1 MIFST
6 FSVHYSEYLCI
17 FAIRNFNISIMATT
31 FVLLNKEAKGTVPLY
46 IRIQHPAPKINIRVK
61 TDLSVPAEKWRLD
74 RNGAAWANYIKSE
87 TGAHVNTK
95 IEQIRN
101 AVDSRLKE
109 GQVLTSDDVKKI
121 CNDIIYREEREEQ
134 LRQEE
139 AKRRAEEEAKRM
151 TLSKYID
158 QYVKDIFSGARQ
170 TERGNNFAHGTAK
183 TFRESMTVWKTFQK
197 ETQTIYDFNDID
209 ITVYFKYT
217 EWMKNRHYSINTI
230 GKHIANLK
238 SILRCAESEGY
249 NQNQKFKDKR
259 FKGTRV
265 EVDSIYLTK
274 EDLEKF
280 CAVDLSKMPVGYQQ
294 ARDIFLVGCWT
305 SQRVSDYNNISR
317 DAIQS
322 YTKRAIVDVPDPEH
336 PGKIKAEI
344 QTREVMYINIR
355 QHKTGAKVAVP
366 CSSEL
371 KTILER
377 YNYQMPHL
385 ADQVINRYIKEIGKM
400 AGIDE
405 MIEMVE
411 TKGGNKTTVKYEKYK
426 LIHSHTARR
435 TGATLMYLAGMD
447 VYDIM
452 KITGHSSPNMLKKY
466 IKADQLE
473 VVDKIIDKYNYFD

>member
-1 MIFST
+1 
-6 FSVHYSEYLCI
+6 
-17 FAIRNFNISIMATT
+17 MATT
-31 FVLLNKEAKGTVPLY
+31 FIVRTDKTKGNVPLHVRVQY
-46 IRIQHPAPKINIRVK
+46 STPKINLRLK
-61 TDLSVPAEKWRLD
+61 TPLIVPIEKWNLSRS
-74 RNGAAWANYIKSE
+74 GAAWANYAQSE
-87 TGAHVNTK
+87 TGSFVVMK
-95 IEQIRN
+95 MEQIRN
-101 AVDSRLKE
+101 AVDSRIRDGKVITAKDLE
-109 GQVLTSDDVKKI
+109 KI
-121 CNDIIYREEREEQ
+121 CNEIIYREERDEQ

-139 AKRRAEEEAKRM
+139 ARRLAEAEAKRM

-158 QYVKDIFSGARQ
+158 LYIKEIFSGARQ
-170 TERGNNFAHGTAK
+170 TDKGSNFAYGTAK
-183 TFRESMTVWKTFQK
+183 SLRESMTVWKTFQK
-197 ETQTIYDFNDID
+197 ETHKTYDFDDID
-209 ITVYFKYT
+209 MPLYFKYT
-217 EWMKNRHYSINTI
+217 EWMKARNYAINTV
-230 GKHIANLK
+230 GKHIKNLK

-305 SQRVSDYNNISR
+305 AQRVSDYNNISR

-322 YTKRAIVDVPDPEH
+322 YTKRTIVDVPDPEN
-336 PGKIKAEI
+336 PGQTKPEI
-344 QTREVMYINIR
+344 QVREVMYINIR

-371 KTILER
+371 KNILER

-400 AGIDE
+400 AGLTE
-405 MIEMVE
+405 MVEMVE
-411 TKGGNKTTVKYEKYK
+411 TKGGTKTTVKYEKYK

>member
-1 MIFST
+1 
-6 FSVHYSEYLCI
+6 
-17 FAIRNFNISIMATT
+17 MATT
-31 FVLLNKEAKGTVPLY
+31 FVLLNKEAKGLVPLY
-46 IRIQHPAPKINIRVK
+46 IRIQHPNPKINIRTK
-61 TDLSVPAEKWRLD
+61 IDLDVPAEKWKLN
-74 RNGAAWANYIKSE
+74 RNGAAWSNYAQSE
-87 TGAHVNTK
+87 SGSFVVAKT
-95 IEQIRN
+95 EEIRT
-101 AVDSRLKE
+101 AIDSRLRE
-109 GQVLTSDDVKKI
+109 GKALTTNDVRKI
-121 CNDIIYREEREEQ
+121 CDEIIYREERDEQ

-139 AKRRAEEEAKRM
+139 ARRLAEAEAKRM

-158 QYVKDIFSGARQ
+158 LYIQQIFSGARQ
-170 TERGNNFAHGTAK
+170 TDKGSNFAYGTAK
-183 TFRESMTVWKTFQK
+183 SLRESMTVWKTFQK
-197 ETQTIYDFNDID
+197 ETHKTYDFDDID
-209 ITVYFKYT
+209 MPMYYKYT
-217 EWMKNRHYSINTI
+217 EWMKDRNYAINTV
-230 GKHIANLK
+230 GKHIKNLK

-280 CAVDLSKMPVGYQQ
+280 CAVDLTKMPVGYQQ

-305 SQRVSDYNNISR
+305 AQRVSDYNNITR

-322 YTKRAIVDVPDPEH
+322 YTKRTIVDVQDPEN
-336 PGKIKAEI
+336 PGKTKPEI

-366 CSSEL
+366 CSTEL
-371 KTILER
+371 KNILER

-400 AGIDE
+400 AGLTE
-405 MIEMVE
+405 MVEMVE
-411 TKGGNKTTVKYEKYK
+411 TKGGTKTTVKYEKYK

>member
-1 MIFST
+1 
-6 FSVHYSEYLCI
+6 
-17 FAIRNFNISIMATT
+17 MATT
-31 FVLLNKEAKGTVPLY
+31 FVLLNKEAKGLVPLY
-46 IRIQHPAPKINIRVK
+46 IRIQHPNPKINIRTK
-61 TDLSVPAEKWRLD
+61 IDLDVPAEKWKLN
-74 RNGAAWANYIKSE
+74 RNGAAWTNYAQSE
-87 TGAHVNTK
+87 AGSFVIAK
-95 IEQIRN
+95 MEEIRT
-101 AVDSRLKE
+101 AIDSRLRE
-109 GQVLTSDDVKKI
+109 GKALTTNDVRKI
-121 CNDIIYREEREEQ
+121 CNEIIYREERDEQ

-139 AKRRAEEEAKRM
+139 ARRLAEAEAKRM
-151 TLSKYID
+151 TLSKYIKL
-158 QYVKDIFSGARQ
+158 YIEEIFSGARQ
-170 TERGNNFAHGTAK
+170 TDKGSNFAYGTAK
-183 TFRESMTVWKTFQK
+183 SLRESMTVWATFQK
-197 ETQTIYDFNDID
+197 ETKKTYDFDDID
-209 ITVYFKYT
+209 MPLYFKYT
-217 EWMKNRHYSINTI
+217 EWMKARNYAINTV
-230 GKHIANLK
+230 GKHIKNLK

-305 SQRVSDYNNISR
+305 AQRVSDYNNISR

-322 YTKRAIVDVPDPEH
+322 YTKRTIVDVPDPEN
-336 PGKIKAEI
+336 PGQTKPEI
-344 QTREVMYINIR
+344 QVREVMYINIR

-371 KTILER
+371 KNILER

-400 AGIDE
+400 AGLTE
-405 MIEMVE
+405 MVEMVE
-411 TKGGNKTTVKYEKYK
+411 TKGGTKTTVKYEKYK

>member
-1 MIFST
+1 
-6 FSVHYSEYLCI
+6 
-17 FAIRNFNISIMATT
+17 MATT
-31 FVLLNKEAKGTVPLY
+31 FVLLNKEAKGLVPLY
-46 IRIQHPAPKINIRVK
+46 IRIQHPNPKINIRTK
-61 TDLSVPAEKWRLD
+61 IDLDVPAEKWKLN
-74 RNGAAWANYIKSE
+74 RNGAAWSNYAQSE
-87 TGAHVNTK
+87 SGSFVVAKT
-95 IEQIRN
+95 EEIRT
-101 AVDSRLKE
+101 AIDSRLRE
-109 GQVLTSDDVKKI
+109 GKALTTNDVRKI
-121 CNDIIYREEREEQ
+121 CDEIIYREERDEQ

-139 AKRRAEEEAKRM
+139 ARRLAEAEAKRM

-158 QYVKDIFSGARQ
+158 LYIQQIFSGARQ
-170 TERGNNFAHGTAK
+170 TDKGSNFAYGTAK
-183 TFRESMTVWKTFQK
+183 SLRESMTVWKTFQK
-197 ETQTIYDFNDID
+197 ETHKTYDFDDID
-209 ITVYFKYT
+209 MPLYFKYT
-217 EWMKNRHYSINTI
+217 EWMKARNYAINTV
-230 GKHIANLK
+230 GKHIKNLK

-305 SQRVSDYNNISR
+305 AQRVSDYNNISR

-322 YTKRAIVDVPDPEH
+322 YTKRTIVDVPDPEN
-336 PGKIKAEI
+336 PGQTKPEI
-344 QTREVMYINIR
+344 QVREVMYINIR

-371 KTILER
+371 KNILER

-385 ADQVINRYIKEIGKM
+385 ADQVIYRYIKEIGKM
-400 AGIDE
+400 AGLTE
-405 MIEMVE
+405 MVEMVE
-411 TKGGNKTTVKYEKYK
+411 TKGGTKTTVKYEKYK

>member
-1 MIFST
+1 
-6 FSVHYSEYLCI
+6 
-17 FAIRNFNISIMATT
+17 MATT
-31 FVLLNKEAKGTVPLY
+31 FVLLNKEAKGIVPLY
-46 IRIQHPAPKINIRVK
+46 IRIQHPKPKINIRVK
-61 TDLSVPAEKWRLD
+61 TDLSVPAEKWRLN
-74 RNGAAWANYIKSE
+74 RNGAAWANYIQSE
-87 TGAHVNTK
+87 SGSYVMAK
-95 IEQIRN
+95 MEDIRT
-101 AVDSRLKE
+101 AVDSRLRE
-109 GQVLTSDDVKKI
+109 GKALSIDEVKKI
-121 CNDIIYREEREEQ
+121 CNEIIYREERDEQ

-139 AKRRAEEEAKRM
+139 ARRLAEAEAKRM
-151 TLSKYID
+151 TLSKYIKL
-158 QYVKDIFSGARQ
+158 YIEEIFSGARQ
-170 TERGNNFAHGTAK
+170 TDKGSNFAYGTAK
-183 TFRESMTVWKTFQK
+183 SLRESMTVWATFQK
-197 ETQTIYDFNDID
+197 ETKKTYDFDDID
-209 ITVYFKYT
+209 MPLYFKYT
-217 EWMKNRHYSINTI
+217 EWMKARNYAINTV
-230 GKHIANLK
+230 GKHIKNLK

-305 SQRVSDYNNISR
+305 AQRVSDYNNITR

-322 YTKRAIVDVPDPEH
+322 YTKRTIVDVPDPEN
-336 PGKIKAEI
+336 PGKTKPEI

-366 CSSEL
+366 CSTEL
-371 KTILER
+371 KNILER

-400 AGIDE
+400 AGLDE
-405 MIEMVE
+405 MVEMVE
-411 TKGGNKTTVKYEKYK
+411 TKGGTKTTVKYEKYK

>member
-1 MIFST
+1 
-6 FSVHYSEYLCI
+6 
-17 FAIRNFNISIMATT
+17 MATT
-31 FVLLNKEAKGTVPLY
+31 FVLLNKEAKGLVPLY
-46 IRIQHPAPKINIRVK
+46 IRIQHPNPKINIRTK
-61 TDLSVPAEKWRLD
+61 IDLDVPAEKWKLN
-74 RNGAAWANYIKSE
+74 RNGAAWSNYAQSE
-87 TGAHVNTK
+87 SGSFVVAKT
-95 IEQIRN
+95 EEIRT
-101 AVDSRLKE
+101 AIDSRLRE
-109 GQVLTSDDVKKI
+109 GKALTTNDVRKI
-121 CNDIIYREEREEQ
+121 CNEIIYREERDEQ

-139 AKRRAEEEAKRM
+139 ARRLAEAEAKRM
-151 TLSKYID
+151 TLSKYIKL
-158 QYVKDIFSGARQ
+158 YIEEIFSGARQ
-170 TERGNNFAHGTAK
+170 TDKGSNFAYGTAK
-183 TFRESMTVWKTFQK
+183 SLRESMTVWATFQK
-197 ETQTIYDFNDID
+197 ETKKTYDFDDID
-209 ITVYFKYT
+209 MPLYFKYT
-217 EWMKNRHYSINTI
+217 EWMKARNYAINTV
-230 GKHIANLK
+230 GKHIKNLK

-280 CAVDLSKMPVGYQQ
+280 CAVDLTKMPVGYQQ

-305 SQRVSDYNNISR
+305 AQRVSDYNNITR

-322 YTKRAIVDVPDPEH
+322 YTKRTIVDVPDPEN
-336 PGKIKAEI
+336 PGKTKPEI

-366 CSSEL
+366 CSTEL
-371 KTILER
+371 KNILER

-400 AGIDE
+400 AGLTE
-405 MIEMVE
+405 MVEMVE
-411 TKGGNKTTVKYEKYK
+411 TKGGTKTTVKYEKYK

>member
-1 MIFST
+1 
-6 FSVHYSEYLCI
+6 
-17 FAIRNFNISIMATT
+17 MATT
-31 FVLLNKEAKGTVPLY
+31 FIVRTDKTKGNVPLHVRVQY
-46 IRIQHPAPKINIRVK
+46 STPKINLRLK
-61 TDLSVPAEKWRLD
+61 TPLIVPIEKWNLSRS
-74 RNGAAWANYIKSE
+74 GAAWANYAQSE
-87 TGAHVNTK
+87 TGSFVVMK
-95 IEQIRN
+95 MEQIRN
-101 AVDSRLKE
+101 AVDSRIRDGKVITAKDLE
-109 GQVLTSDDVKKI
+109 KI
-121 CNDIIYREEREEQ
+121 CNEIIYREERDEQ

-139 AKRRAEEEAKRM
+139 ARRLAEAEAKRM

-158 QYVKDIFSGARQ
+158 LYIKEIFSGARQ
-170 TERGNNFAHGTAK
+170 TDKGSNFAYGTAK
-183 TFRESMTVWKTFQK
+183 SLRESMTVWKTFQK
-197 ETQTIYDFNDID
+197 ETHKTYDFDDID
-209 ITVYFKYT
+209 MPLYFKYT
-217 EWMKNRHYSINTI
+217 EWMKARNYAINTV
-230 GKHIANLK
+230 GKHIKNLK

-280 CAVDLSKMPVGYQQ
+280 CAVDLSKMPIGYQQ

-305 SQRVSDYNNISR
+305 AQRVSDYNNISR

-322 YTKRAIVDVPDPEH
+322 YTKRTIVDVPDPEN
-336 PGKIKAEI
+336 PGQTKPEI
-344 QTREVMYINIR
+344 QVREVMYINIR

-371 KTILER
+371 KNILER

-400 AGIDE
+400 AGLTE
-405 MIEMVE
+405 MVEMVE
-411 TKGGNKTTVKYEKYK
+411 TKGGTKTTVKYEKYK

>member
-1 MIFST
+1 
-6 FSVHYSEYLCI
+6 
-17 FAIRNFNISIMATT
+17 MATT
-31 FVLLNKEAKGTVPLY
+31 FIVRTDKTKGNVPLHVRVQY
-46 IRIQHPAPKINIRVK
+46 STPKINLRLK
-61 TDLSVPAEKWRLD
+61 TPLIVPIEKWNLSRS
-74 RNGAAWANYIKSE
+74 GAAWANYAQSE
-87 TGAHVNTK
+87 TGSFVVMK
-95 IEQIRN
+95 MEQIRN
-101 AVDSRLKE
+101 AVDSRIRDGKVITAKDLE
-109 GQVLTSDDVKKI
+109 KI
-121 CNDIIYREEREEQ
+121 CNEIIYREERDEQ

-139 AKRRAEEEAKRM
+139 ARRLAEAEAKRM

-158 QYVKDIFSGARQ
+158 LSIKEIFSGARQ
-170 TERGNNFAHGTAK
+170 TDKGSNFAYGTAK
-183 TFRESMTVWKTFQK
+183 SLRESMTVWKTFQK
-197 ETQTIYDFNDID
+197 ETHKTYDFDDID
-209 ITVYFKYT
+209 MPLYFKYT
-217 EWMKNRHYSINTI
+217 EWMKARNYAINTV
-230 GKHIANLK
+230 GKHIKNLK

-280 CAVDLSKMPVGYQQ
+280 CAVDLSKMPIGYQQ

-305 SQRVSDYNNISR
+305 AQRVSDYNNISR

-322 YTKRAIVDVPDPEH
+322 YTKRTIVDVPDPEN
-336 PGKIKAEI
+336 PGQTKPEI
-344 QTREVMYINIR
+344 QVREVMYINIR

-371 KTILER
+371 KNILER

-400 AGIDE
+400 AGLTE
-405 MIEMVE
+405 MVEMVE
-411 TKGGNKTTVKYEKYK
+411 TKGGTKTTVKYEKYK

>member
-1 MIFST
+1 
-6 FSVHYSEYLCI
+6 
-17 FAIRNFNISIMATT
+17 MATT
-31 FVLLNKEAKGTVPLY
+31 FVLLNKEAKGLVPLY
-46 IRIQHPAPKINIRVK
+46 IRIQHPNPKINIRTK
-61 TDLSVPAEKWRLD
+61 IDLDVPAEKWKLN
-74 RNGAAWANYIKSE
+74 RNGAAWSNYAQSE
-87 TGAHVNTK
+87 SGSFVVAKT
-95 IEQIRN
+95 EEIRT
-101 AVDSRLKE
+101 AIDSRLRE
-109 GQVLTSDDVKKI
+109 GKALTTNDVRKI
-121 CNDIIYREEREEQ
+121 CDEIIYREERDEQ

-139 AKRRAEEEAKRM
+139 ARRLAEAEAKRM

-158 QYVKDIFSGARQ
+158 LYIQQIFSGARQ
-170 TERGNNFAHGTAK
+170 TDKGSNFAYGTAK
-183 TFRESMTVWKTFQK
+183 SLRESMTVWKTFQK
-197 ETQTIYDFNDID
+197 ETHKTYDFDDID
-209 ITVYFKYT
+209 MPMYYKYT
-217 EWMKNRHYSINTI
+217 EWMKDRNYAINTV
-230 GKHIANLK
+230 GKHIKNLK

-305 SQRVSDYNNISR
+305 AQRVSDYNNITR

-322 YTKRAIVDVPDPEH
+322 YTKRTIVDVPDPEN
-336 PGKIKAEI
+336 PGKTKPEI

-366 CSSEL
+366 CSTEL
-371 KTILER
+371 KNILER

-400 AGIDE
+400 AGLDE
-405 MIEMVE
+405 IVEMVE
-411 TKGGNKTTVKYEKYK
+411 TKGGTKTTVKYEKYK

>member
-1 MIFST
+1 
-6 FSVHYSEYLCI
+6 
-17 FAIRNFNISIMATT
+17 MATT
-31 FVLLNKEAKGTVPLY
+31 FVLLNKEAKGLVPLY
-46 IRIQHPAPKINIRVK
+46 IRIQHPNPKINIRTK
-61 TDLSVPAEKWRLD
+61 IDLDVPAEKWKLN
-74 RNGAAWANYIKSE
+74 RNGAAWTNYAQSE
-87 TGAHVNTK
+87 AGSFVIAK
-95 IEQIRN
+95 MEEIRT
-101 AVDSRLKE
+101 AIDSRLRE
-109 GQVLTSDDVKKI
+109 GKALTTDDVRKI
-121 CNDIIYREEREEQ
+121 CNEIIYREERDEQ
-134 LRQEE
+134 MRQEE
-139 AKRRAEEEAKRM
+139 ARRLAEAEAKRM
-151 TLSKYID
+151 TLSKYIKL
-158 QYVKDIFSGARQ
+158 YIEEIFSGARQ
-170 TERGNNFAHGTAK
+170 TDKGTNFAYGTAK
-183 TFRESMTVWKTFQK
+183 SLRESMTVWNTFQK
-197 ETQTIYDFNDID
+197 ETKKTYDFDDID
-209 ITVYFKYT
+209 MPLYFKYT
-217 EWMKNRHYSINTI
+217 EWMKARNYAINTV
-230 GKHIANLK
+230 GKHIKNLK

-305 SQRVSDYNNISR
+305 AQRVSDYNNISR

-336 PGKIKAEI
+336 PGKTKAEI

-411 TKGGNKTTVKYEKYK
+411 TKGGNKNTVKYEKYK

>member
-1 MIFST
+1 
-6 FSVHYSEYLCI
+6 
-17 FAIRNFNISIMATT
+17 MATT
-31 FVLLNKEAKGTVPLY
+31 FVLLNKEAKGLVPLY
-46 IRIQHPAPKINIRVK
+46 IRIQHPNPKINIRTK
-61 TDLSVPAEKWRLD
+61 IDLDVPAEKWKLN
-74 RNGAAWANYIKSE
+74 RNGAAWSNYAQSE
-87 TGAHVNTK
+87 SGSFVVAKT
-95 IEQIRN
+95 EEIRT
-101 AVDSRLKE
+101 AIDSRLRE
-109 GQVLTSDDVKKI
+109 GKALTTNDVRKI
-121 CNDIIYREEREEQ
+121 CDEIIYREERDEQ

-139 AKRRAEEEAKRM
+139 ARRLAEAEAKRM

-158 QYVKDIFSGARQ
+158 LYIQQIFSGARQ
-170 TERGNNFAHGTAK
+170 TDKGSNFAYGTAK
-183 TFRESMTVWKTFQK
+183 SLRESMTVWKTFQK
-197 ETQTIYDFNDID
+197 ETHKTYDFDDID
-209 ITVYFKYT
+209 MPMYYKYT
-217 EWMKNRHYSINTI
+217 EWMKDRNYAINTV
-230 GKHIANLK
+230 GKHIKNLK

-305 SQRVSDYNNISR
+305 AQRVSDYNNISR

-322 YTKRAIVDVPDPEH
+322 YTKRTIVDVPDPEN
-336 PGKIKAEI
+336 PGQTKPEI
-344 QTREVMYINIR
+344 QLREVMYINIR

-377 YNYQMPHL
+377 YDYQMPHL
-385 ADQVINRYIKEIGKM
+385 ADQVINRYIKDIGEW
-400 AGIDE
+400 AGIDD
-405 MIEMVE
+405 IVEMVE
-411 TKGGNKTTVKYEKYK
+411 TKGGKKTTVKYKKYK

-435 TGATLMYLAGMD
+435 TGATLMYLSGMD

>member
-1 MIFST
+1 
-6 FSVHYSEYLCI
+6 
-17 FAIRNFNISIMATT
+17 MATT
-31 FVLLNKEAKGTVPLY
+31 FVLLNKEAKGLVPLY
-46 IRIQHPAPKINIRVK
+46 IRIQHPNPKINIRTK
-61 TDLSVPAEKWRLD
+61 IDLDVPAEKWKLN
-74 RNGAAWANYIKSE
+74 RNGAAWSNYAQSE
-87 TGAHVNTK
+87 SGSFVVAKT
-95 IEQIRN
+95 EEIRT
-101 AVDSRLKE
+101 AIDSRLRE
-109 GQVLTSDDVKKI
+109 GKALTTNDVRKI
-121 CNDIIYREEREEQ
+121 CDEIIYREERDEQ

-139 AKRRAEEEAKRM
+139 ARRLAEAEAKRM

-158 QYVKDIFSGARQ
+158 LYIQQIFSGARQ
-170 TERGNNFAHGTAK
+170 TDKGSNFAYGTAK
-183 TFRESMTVWKTFQK
+183 SLRESMTVWKTFQK
-197 ETQTIYDFNDID
+197 ETHKTYDFDDID
-209 ITVYFKYT
+209 MPMYYKYT
-217 EWMKNRHYSINTI
+217 EWMKDRNYAINTV
-230 GKHIANLK
+230 GKHIKNLK

-280 CAVDLSKMPVGYQQ
+280 CAVDLSKMPVGYQH

-305 SQRVSDYNNISR
+305 AQRVSDYNNITR

-322 YTKRAIVDVPDPEH
+322 YTKRTIVDVPDPEN
-336 PGKIKAEI
+336 PGKTKPEI

-366 CSSEL
+366 CSTEL
-371 KTILER
+371 KNILER

-400 AGIDE
+400 AGLTE
-405 MIEMVE
+405 MVEMVE
-411 TKGGNKTTVKYEKYK
+411 TKGGTKTTVKYEKYK

>member
-1 MIFST
+1 
-6 FSVHYSEYLCI
+6 
-17 FAIRNFNISIMATT
+17 MATT
-31 FVLLNKEAKGTVPLY
+31 FVLLNKEAKGLVPLY
-46 IRIQHPAPKINIRVK
+46 IRIQHPNPKINIRTK
-61 TDLSVPAEKWRLD
+61 IDLDVPAEKWKLN
-74 RNGAAWANYIKSE
+74 RNGAAWTNYAQSE
-87 TGAHVNTK
+87 AGSFVIAK
-95 IEQIRN
+95 MEEIRT
-101 AVDSRLKE
+101 AIDSRLRE
-109 GQVLTSDDVKKI
+109 GKALTTNDVRKI
-121 CNDIIYREEREEQ
+121 CNEIIYREERDEQ

-139 AKRRAEEEAKRM
+139 ARRLAEAEAKRM

-158 QYVKDIFSGARQ
+158 LYIKEIFSGARQ
-170 TERGNNFAHGTAK
+170 TDKGSNFAYGTAK
-183 TFRESMTVWKTFQK
+183 SLRESMTVWKTFQK
-197 ETQTIYDFNDID
+197 ETHKTYDFDDID
-209 ITVYFKYT
+209 MPLYFKYT
-217 EWMKNRHYSINTI
+217 EWMKARNYAINTV
-230 GKHIANLK
+230 GKHIKNLK

-305 SQRVSDYNNISR
+305 AQRVSDYNNISR

-322 YTKRAIVDVPDPEH
+322 YTKRTIVDVPDPEN
-336 PGKIKAEI
+336 PGQTKPEI
-344 QTREVMYINIR
+344 QVREVMYINIR

-371 KTILER
+371 KNILER

-400 AGIDE
+400 AGLTE
-405 MIEMVE
+405 MVEMVE
-411 TKGGNKTTVKYEKYK
+411 TKGGTKTTVKYEKYK

>member
-1 MIFST
+1 
-6 FSVHYSEYLCI
+6 
-17 FAIRNFNISIMATT
+17 MATT
-31 FVLLNKEAKGTVPLY
+31 FILLNKEAKGIVPLY
-46 IRIQHPAPKINIRVK
+46 IRIQNPEPKVNIRIK
-61 TDLSVPAEKWRLD
+61 TDLNVQAEKWKLN
-74 RNGAAWANYIKSE
+74 RNGAAWANYAATESGSFVVEKTEEIK
-87 TGAHVNTK
+87 AA
-95 IEQIRN
+95 I
-101 AVDSRLKE
+101 DSRLKQ
-109 GQVLTSDDVKKI
+109 GKAVTAKDVKKI
-121 CNDIIYREEREEQ
+121 CDEIIYREEREEQ
-134 LRQEE
+134 IRKEE
-139 AKRRAEEEAKRM
+139 AKRLAEAEAKRM

-158 QYVKDIFSGARQ
+158 LYITQIFSGARQ
-170 TERGNNFAHGTAK
+170 TDKGSNFAHGTAK
-183 TFRESMTVWKTFQK
+183 SLKESMTVWKAFQK
-197 ETQTIYDFNDID
+197 DMHKRYDFDDID
-209 ITVYFKYT
+209 MTLYFKYT
-217 EWMKNRHYSINTI
+217 EWMKARNYSINTY
-230 GKHIANLK
+230 GKHIKNLK
-238 SILRCAESEGY
+238 SILRCAESEGF

-280 CAVDLSKMPVGYQQ
+280 CSVDLKDLPEGYRI

-305 SQRVSDYNNISR
+305 AQRISDYNNISP
-317 DAIQS
+317 DAIQT
-322 YTKRAIVDVPDPEH
+322 YTKRTIVDVPDPEH
-336 PGKIKAEI
+336 PGQTKAEI

-377 YNYQMPHL
+377 YNYCLPHL
-385 ADQVINRYIKEIGKM
+385 ADQVINRYIKEIGQM
-400 AGIDE
+400 AGINDIVE
-405 MIEMVE
+405 MIE
-411 TKGGNKTTVKYEKYK
+411 TKGGGRQSVKYEKWQ

-452 KITGHSSPNMLKKY
+452 KITGHSSPMMLKKY

>member
-1 MIFST
+1 
-6 FSVHYSEYLCI
+6 
-17 FAIRNFNISIMATT
+17 MATT
-31 FVLLNKEAKGTVPLY
+31 FVLLNKEAKGLVPLY
-46 IRIQHPAPKINIRVK
+46 IRIQHPNPKINIRTK
-61 TDLSVPAEKWRLD
+61 IDLDVPAEKWKLN
-74 RNGAAWANYIKSE
+74 RNGAAWSNYAQSE
-87 TGAHVNTK
+87 SGSFVVAKT
-95 IEQIRN
+95 EEIRT
-101 AVDSRLKE
+101 AIDSRLRE
-109 GQVLTSDDVKKI
+109 GKALTTNDVRKI
-121 CNDIIYREEREEQ
+121 CDEIIYREERDEQ

-139 AKRRAEEEAKRM
+139 ARRLAEAEAKRM

-158 QYVKDIFSGARQ
+158 LYIKEIFSGARQ
-170 TERGNNFAHGTAK
+170 TDKGSNFAYGTAK
-183 TFRESMTVWKTFQK
+183 SLRESMTVWKTFQK
-197 ETQTIYDFNDID
+197 ETHKTYDFDDID
-209 ITVYFKYT
+209 MPLYFKYT
-217 EWMKNRHYSINTI
+217 EWMKARNYAINTV
-230 GKHIANLK
+230 GKHIKNLK

-280 CAVDLSKMPVGYQQ
+280 CAVDLSKMPIGYQQ

-305 SQRVSDYNNISR
+305 AQRVSDYNNISR

-322 YTKRAIVDVPDPEH
+322 YTKRTIVDVPDPEN
-336 PGKIKAEI
+336 PGQTKPEI
-344 QTREVMYINIR
+344 QVREVMYINIR

-371 KTILER
+371 KNILER

-400 AGIDE
+400 AGLTE
-405 MIEMVE
+405 MVEMVE
-411 TKGGNKTTVKYEKYK
+411 TKGGTKTTVKYEKYK

>member
-1 MIFST
+1 
-6 FSVHYSEYLCI
+6 
-17 FAIRNFNISIMATT
+17 MATT
-31 FVLLNKEAKGTVPLY
+31 FVLLNKEAKGLVPLY
-46 IRIQHPAPKINIRVK
+46 IRIQHPNPKINIRTK
-61 TDLSVPAEKWRLD
+61 IDLDVPAEKWKLN
-74 RNGAAWANYIKSE
+74 RNGAAWSNYAQSE
-87 TGAHVNTK
+87 SGSFVVAKT
-95 IEQIRN
+95 EEIRT
-101 AVDSRLKE
+101 AIDSRLRE
-109 GQVLTSDDVKKI
+109 GKALTTNDVRKI
-121 CNDIIYREEREEQ
+121 CDEIIYREERDEQ

-139 AKRRAEEEAKRM
+139 ARRLAEAEAKRM
-151 TLSKYID
+151 TLSKYIKL
-158 QYVKDIFSGARQ
+158 YIEEIFSGARQ
-170 TERGNNFAHGTAK
+170 TDKGSNFAYGTAK
-183 TFRESMTVWKTFQK
+183 SLRESMTVWATFQK
-197 ETQTIYDFNDID
+197 ETKKTYDFDDID
-209 ITVYFKYT
+209 MPLYFKYT
-217 EWMKNRHYSINTI
+217 EWMKARNYAINTV
-230 GKHIANLK
+230 GKHIKNLK

-305 SQRVSDYNNISR
+305 AQRVSDYNNITH

-322 YTKRAIVDVPDPEH
+322 YTKRTIVDVPDPEN
-336 PGKIKAEI
+336 PGKTKPEI
-344 QTREVMYINIR
+344 QTREIMYINIR

-366 CSSEL
+366 CSTGL
-371 KTILER
+371 KNILER

-400 AGIDE
+400 AGLTEIV
-405 MIEMVE
+405 EMVE
-411 TKGGNKTTVKYEKYK
+411 TKGGTKTTVKYEKYK

>member
-1 MIFST
+1 
-6 FSVHYSEYLCI
+6 
-17 FAIRNFNISIMATT
+17 MATT
-31 FVLLNKEAKGTVPLY
+31 FVLLNKEAKGIVPLY
-46 IRIQHPAPKINIRVK
+46 IRIQHPEPKINIRVK
-61 TDLSVPAEKWRLD
+61 TDLSVPAEKWRLN
-74 RNGAAWANYIKSE
+74 RNGAAWANYIQSE
-87 TGAHVNTK
+87 SGSYVMAK
-95 IEQIRN
+95 MEDIRT
-101 AVDSRLKE
+101 AVDSRLRE
-109 GQVLTSDDVKKI
+109 GKALSIDEVKKI
-121 CNDIIYREEREEQ
+121 CNEIIYREERDEQ

-139 AKRRAEEEAKRM
+139 ARRLAEAEAKRM
-151 TLSKYID
+151 TLSKYIKL
-158 QYVKDIFSGARQ
+158 YIEEIFSGARQ
-170 TERGNNFAHGTAK
+170 TDKGSNFAYGTAK
-183 TFRESMTVWKTFQK
+183 SLRESMTVWATFQK
-197 ETQTIYDFNDID
+197 ETKKTYDFDDID
-209 ITVYFKYT
+209 MPLYFKYT
-217 EWMKNRHYSINTI
+217 EWMKARNYAINTV
-230 GKHIANLK
+230 GKHIKNLK

-305 SQRVSDYNNISR
+305 AQRVSDYNNIIR

-322 YTKRAIVDVPDPEH
+322 YTKRTIVDVPDPEN
-336 PGKIKAEI
+336 PGKTKPEI

-366 CSSEL
+366 CSTEL
-371 KTILER
+371 KNILER

-400 AGIDE
+400 AGLDE
-405 MIEMVE
+405 MVEMVE
-411 TKGGNKTTVKYEKYK
+411 TKGGTKTTVKYEKYK

>member
-1 MIFST
+1 
-6 FSVHYSEYLCI
+6 
-17 FAIRNFNISIMATT
+17 MATT
-31 FVLLNKEAKGTVPLY
+31 FVLLNKEAKGIVPLY
-46 IRIQHPAPKINIRVK
+46 IRIQHPEPKINIRVK
-61 TDLSVPAEKWRLD
+61 TDLSVPAEKWRLN
-74 RNGAAWANYIKSE
+74 RNGAAWANYIQSE
-87 TGAHVNTK
+87 SGSYIMTK
-95 IEQIRN
+95 LEEIRTSV
-101 AVDSRLKE
+101 ASRLRE
-109 GQVLTSDDVKKI
+109 GKALTIDDVKKI
-121 CNDIIYREEREEQ
+121 CNEIIYREERDEQ

-139 AKRRAEEEAKRM
+139 ARRLAEAEAKRM
-151 TLSKYID
+151 TLSKYIKL
-158 QYVKDIFSGARQ
+158 YIEEIFSGARQ
-170 TERGNNFAHGTAK
+170 TDKGSNFAYGTAK
-183 TFRESMTVWKTFQK
+183 SLRESMTVWATFQK
-197 ETQTIYDFNDID
+197 ETKKTYDFDDID
-209 ITVYFKYT
+209 MPLYFKYT
-217 EWMKNRHYSINTI
+217 EWMKARNYAINTV
-230 GKHIANLK
+230 GKHIKNLK

-305 SQRVSDYNNISR
+305 AQRVSDYNNITR

-322 YTKRAIVDVPDPEH
+322 YTKRTIVDVPDPEN
-336 PGKIKAEI
+336 PGKTKPEI

-366 CSSEL
+366 CSTEL
-371 KTILER
+371 KNILER

-400 AGIDE
+400 AGLDE
-405 MIEMVE
+405 MVEMVE
-411 TKGGNKTTVKYEKYK
+411 TKGGTKTTVKYEKYK

>member
-1 MIFST
+1 
-6 FSVHYSEYLCI
+6 
-17 FAIRNFNISIMATT
+17 MATT
-31 FVLLNKEAKGTVPLY
+31 FIVRTDKTKGLVPLHVRVQY
-46 IRIQHPAPKINIRVK
+46 STPKLNLRLK
-61 TDLSVPAEKWRLD
+61 TPLNVPIEKWTLSRS
-74 RNGAAWANYIKSE
+74 GAAWANYAQSE
-87 TGAHVNTK
+87 SGSFVVSK
-95 IEQIRN
+95 MEQIRN
-101 AVDSRLKE
+101 AVDSRIRDGKSMTAKDLE
-109 GQVLTSDDVKKI
+109 KI
-121 CNDIIYREEREEQ
+121 CNEIIYREERDEQ

-139 AKRRAEEEAKRM
+139 ARRLAEAEAKRM
-151 TLSKYID
+151 TLSKYIKL
-158 QYVKDIFSGARQ
+158 YIEEIFSGARQ
-170 TERGNNFAHGTAK
+170 TDKGSNFAYGTAK
-183 TFRESMTVWKTFQK
+183 SLRESMTVWATFQK
-197 ETQTIYDFNDID
+197 ETKKTYDFDDID
-209 ITVYFKYT
+209 MPLYFKYT
-217 EWMKNRHYSINTI
+217 EWMKNRNYAINTI
-230 GKHIANLK
+230 GKHIKNLK

-249 NQNQKFKDKR
+249 NQNQIFKDKR

-305 SQRVSDYNNISR
+305 AQRVSDYNNITR

-322 YTKRAIVDVPDPEH
+322 YTKRTIVDVPDPEN
-336 PGKIKAEI
+336 PGKTKPEI

-366 CSSEL
+366 CSTEL
-371 KTILER
+371 KNILER

-400 AGIDE
+400 AGLTE
-405 MIEMVE
+405 MVEMVE
-411 TKGGNKTTVKYEKYK
+411 TKGGTKTTVKYEKYK